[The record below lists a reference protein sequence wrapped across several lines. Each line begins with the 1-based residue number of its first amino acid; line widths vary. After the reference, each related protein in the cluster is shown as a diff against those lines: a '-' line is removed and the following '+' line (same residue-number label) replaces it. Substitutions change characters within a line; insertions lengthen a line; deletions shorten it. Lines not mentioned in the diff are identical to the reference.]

1 MDTPVYRF
9 YGPVTEYRYHFLSL
23 SIEKEVV
30 KIVRFSETKVADTY
44 NLVLLDMMADGGEN
58 NDKTETKNKD
68 MNVVLATVMQI
79 VTDFLDKNLDCFV
92 HIEGSDSKRR
102 RVYQILINREYDR
115 LINDYVIFGGNDN
128 KKEVFEKG
136 KTYSYFIISKR

>member
-23 SIEKEVV
+23 SIEKEIV

-44 NLVLLDMMADGGEN
+44 NFVLLDMMADGGES

-115 LINDYVIFGGNDN
+115 LEHVGEFKILRIVSIF
-128 KKEVFEKG
+128 VA
-136 KTYSYFIISKR
+136 TKRQEYDCTI

>member
-23 SIEKEVV
+23 SIEKEIV

-44 NLVLLDMMADGGEN
+44 NLVLLDMMADGGES

-79 VTDFLDKNLDCFV
+79 VADFLDKNLDCFV

-128 KKEVFEKG
+128 KKEVLEKG